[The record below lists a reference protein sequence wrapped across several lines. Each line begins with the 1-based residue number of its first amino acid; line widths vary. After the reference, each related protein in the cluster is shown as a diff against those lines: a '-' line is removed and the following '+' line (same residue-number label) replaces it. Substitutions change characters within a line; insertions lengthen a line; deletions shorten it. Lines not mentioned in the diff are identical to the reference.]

1 MQCYVYYRAKLDH
14 WITQSKSFPRLIMRK
29 WAIVLMLF
37 TYGRLCIILL
47 GGLIFSYISE
57 VFFEMQVTVQLIG
70 CLSHIQL
77 CTLMEYEY

>member
-1 MQCYVYYRAKLDH
+1 
-14 WITQSKSFPRLIMRK
+14 
-29 WAIVLMLF
+29 MLF